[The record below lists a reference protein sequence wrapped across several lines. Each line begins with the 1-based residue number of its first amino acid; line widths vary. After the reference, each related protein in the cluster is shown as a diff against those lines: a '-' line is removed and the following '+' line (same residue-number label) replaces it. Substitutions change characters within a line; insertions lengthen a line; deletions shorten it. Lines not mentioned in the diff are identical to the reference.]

1 MGRRVGGAT
10 ESRTEE
16 GPDATNGAVGRR
28 GPGRGVPARARAAP
42 RRRACRRRHPR
53 RAARPG
59 GAARAGR
66 ALRRGATAKFGARTK
81 QRCVASLGAS
91 DAVWRASGSS
101 YTAPFERLLGA
112 GAGLVGLGVYAGA
125 ARCRADALDGE
136 VPSGAAAAC
145 CVFGGAGAAITLL
158 YGVSDGIHD
167 EQKARLALLKN
178 SPGEARGPRP
188 IRAGA

>member
-1 MGRRVGGAT
+1 MPAASSSPRRA
-10 ESRTEE
+10 
-16 GPDATNGAVGRR
+16 
-28 GPGRGVPARARAAP
+28 PG
-42 RRRACRRRHPR
+42 RRRAGGTRTPPR
-53 RAARPG
+53 RDCEVWG
-59 GAARAGR
+59 KNEGAVCVGR
-66 ALRRGATAKFGARTK
+66 HGDL
-81 QRCVASLGAS
+81 
-91 DAVWRASGSS
+91 DAVWCASGSS
-101 YTAPFERLLGA
+101 YTAPLERLLCA

-178 SPGEARGPRP
+178 SPGEAKGPRS
-188 IRAGA
+188 IRAGPSRTRRRFL